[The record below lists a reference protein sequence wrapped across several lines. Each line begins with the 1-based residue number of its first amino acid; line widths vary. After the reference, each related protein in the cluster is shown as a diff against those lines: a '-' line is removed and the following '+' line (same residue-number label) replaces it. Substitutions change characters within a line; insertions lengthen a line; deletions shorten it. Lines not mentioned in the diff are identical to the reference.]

1 MQVHMQPQQQRRSLD
16 SSEFT
21 IRLEDLHCGPMVG
34 GLDWLKR
41 LFKGADI
48 ASLLP
53 GHNRNQHMNSEER
66 RNMRRAKSA
75 NHAAD
80 LKQLPMLL
88 NGRVRLSTESCD
100 YDFEF
105 DFNGE
110 QNPAPCPVFFIS
122 QDTELRIDEERK
134 GRWRE
139 SEVAA
144 AAGLKHA
151 ISPL

>member
-1 MQVHMQPQQQRRSLD
+1 MQVHMQPQQQRSLD

-21 IRLEDLHCGPMVG
+21 IRVEDLHCGPMVG

-80 LKQLPMLL
+80 LK
-88 NGRVRLSTESCD
+88 VRHVFPLAVD
-100 YDFEF
+100 R
-105 DFNGE
+105 
-110 QNPAPCPVFFIS
+110 NPASVSFREPPSFRAPPPAF
-122 QDTELRIDEERK
+122 RIT
-134 GRWRE
+134 GMHLW
-139 SEVAA
+139 
-144 AAGLKHA
+144 
-151 ISPL
+151 